1 VTAAERAEAAEPA
14 EPAEIVRLKNA
25 SRWYGNVLG
34 LSGVDL
40 SFGPGVTALLGPNG
54 AGKSTLLRLVTGL
67 IRPSSGEVTV
77 FGQPPFANPAVHRR
91 LGLVPEEEELRPAAP
106 VRARHFVAHLLRLH
120 GYGDDEAL
128 RRSEE
133 SLREVG
139 LADRAD
145 ARVRAL
151 SRGMKQRLRLAQAI
165 AHRPELI
172 VLDEPLTG
180 LDPVGRREVI
190 DWIRRAGSEGRTV
203 LVSSHILHEVEL
215 MTREVVLMTAG
226 RVLAS
231 GNIHE
236 IRRLIDSHPHR
247 IAIST
252 PAPKRLA
259 SRLLEEPG
267 LHSISFSEEAREVRL
282 ETREPERFYHLLAT
296 LVLEESAVIDEVT
309 SPDDNLEAVFHYLVG
324 T

>member
-1 VTAAERAEAAEPA
+1 VSEDVA
-14 EPAEIVRLKNA
+14 RLQSV

-40 SFGPGVTALLGPNG
+40 SFAPGVTALLGPNG

-67 IRPSSGEVTV
+67 LRPSSGEVTV
-77 FGQPPFANPAVHRR
+77 FGEPPFANPAVHRR
-91 LGLVPEEEELRPAAP
+91 MGLVPEEEELRPAAH
-106 VRARHFVAHLLRLH
+106 VRTGDFVAHLLRLQ
-120 GYGDDEAL
+120 GFDEDEAT

-139 LADRAD
+139 LDGASGT
-145 ARVRAL
+145 RVRAL

-165 AHRPELI
+165 AHEPDLL

-180 LDPVGRREVI
+180 LDPVGRHEVI
-190 DWIRRAGSEGRTV
+190 DWIRRYGSGGKTV

-247 IAIST
+247 IAIAT

-282 ETREPERFYHLLAT
+282 ETREPERFYSLLNA
-296 LVLEESAVIDEVT
+296 LVLEESAVIDEIT

>member
-1 VTAAERAEAAEPA
+1 VNQVEGAGAAEPA
-14 EPAEIVRLKNA
+14 RPAAIVQLTNA

-40 SFGPGVTALLGPNG
+40 SFGRGVTALLGPNG
-54 AGKSTLLRLVTGL
+54 AGKSTLMRLVTGL

-77 FGQPPFANPAVHRR
+77 FGKRPFANPEVHRR
-91 LGLVPEEEELRPAAP
+91 LGLVPEEEELRPAAA
-106 VRARHFVAHLLRLH
+106 VRARDFVAHLLRLH
-120 GYGDDEAL
+120 GFGEEEAA
-128 RRSEE
+128 RRAEE
-133 SLREVG
+133 SLRDVG
-139 LADRAD
+139 LSGAADT
-145 ARVRAL
+145 RVRAL

-165 AHRPELI
+165 AHGPELI

-190 DWIRRAGSEGRTV
+190 DWIRRVGSEGRTV
-203 LVSSHILHEVEL
+203 LISSHILHEVEL

-247 IAIST
+247 ITIST
-252 PAPKRLA
+252 PGPKRLA
-259 SRLLEEPG
+259 ARLLEEPG
-267 LHSISFSEEAREVRL
+267 LHSISFSEEVREVRL
-282 ETREPERFYHLLAT
+282 ETREPERFYNLLAT
-296 LVLEESAVIDEVT
+296 LVLEENAVIDEVT